1 MSTIT
6 PPSETGTLTKSITSG
21 KWMAFGQVAQKS
33 IGLISFFILARL
45 LSPSDFGIMAIVLM
59 IPNVL
64 NAVSETGLSIAAL
77 QRGGNIY
84 PYLDQIWTIGVIRGA
99 VIALA
104 TFLGAPFIA
113 HYLHAETA
121 TIAISLGG
129 LIVLIYNFS
138 NIGVIFFS
146 KDLDFKK
153 VFIRNISRDAAYT
166 AVAVIIAFFYR
177 SYWSLF
183 IATIVSYAVQTI
195 ATYVLHPY
203 RPKISVQFRRLKD
216 LVGYSKWVVWQRW
229 LDEIYGFLEPA
240 VVARTTNIS
249 ATGLYAKAKNMAAA
263 APGMLSPIL
272 NLVGFA
278 AYAKI
283 KDSPEKVRDGFL
295 KSLDILFF
303 FLVPVTTLIMFAGG
317 KLILIFLGDQWLP
330 MANTFRILL
339 LFYLVSSIIDLSCVL
354 LGALGFPDKKV
365 KFDLIKMPLTIFLI
379 IYLTITYGIVGA
391 AAALLIGTLPI
402 IVLVVHQLVK
412 LTRLSYRD
420 MVNTLWVPLALSF
433 ILIIPAFVLRD
444 QLLQWSTTQLLL
456 ITPLPVMGYLLG
468 IWAMGYYR
476 GYGPWSTIRTI
487 IATLRSSSV

>member
-1 MSTIT
+1 
-6 PPSETGTLTKSITSG
+6 
-21 KWMAFGQVAQKS
+21 MAFGQVAQKS

-45 LSPSDFGIMAIVLM
+45 LTPSDFGIMAIVLM

-84 PYLDQIWTIGVIRGA
+84 PYLDQIWTIGVVRGTL
-99 VIALA
+99 IAIA
-104 TFLGAPFIA
+104 TFLGAPLIA
-113 HYLHAETA
+113 HYLHAEEA
-121 TIAISLGG
+121 SLAISLGG
-129 LIVLIYNFS
+129 LIVLIYNLS
-138 NIGVIFFS
+138 NVGVIFFS

-153 VFIRNISRDAAYT
+153 VFIRNISRDGAYVL
-166 AVAVIIAFFYR
+166 VAVIAAFFYR

-183 IATIVSYAVQTI
+183 AAAVASYAVQTI
-195 ATYVLHPY
+195 STYLLHPY
-203 RPKISVQFRRLKD
+203 RPKISLHFRRLKD

-229 LDEIYGFLEPA
+229 LDELYGFIEPA

-249 ATGLYAKAKNMAAA
+249 ATGLYSKAKNMAAA

-283 KDSPEKVRDGFL
+283 KDSPEKIRDGFL

-317 KLILIFLGDQWLP
+317 KLILIFLGDKWLP
-330 MANTFRILL
+330 MTNTFRILL
-339 LFYLVSSIIDLSCVL
+339 LFYLVSSIIDLGCVL

-391 AAALLIGTLPI
+391 AGALFLGTLPI
-402 IVLVVHQLVK
+402 IILVVHQLVK
-412 LTRLSYRD
+412 LTRLSYTD
-420 MVNTLWVPLALSF
+420 MFSTLWVPLALS
-433 ILIIPAFVLRD
+433 LVLVIPAFVFRD
-444 QLLQWSTTQLLL
+444 YLLHWSTIKLLL
-456 ITPLPVMGYLLG
+456 ITPLPIIGYLVG
-468 IWAMGYYR
+468 IWAIGYYR
-476 GYGPWSTIRTI
+476 GRGPWSTIRTI
-487 IATLRSSSV
+487 LTTLRSSSV